1 MNVKEALKELRKEK
15 GRKFSQSVDFIVNLK
30 GIDLKR
36 ENVNL
41 IANLPYKIKD
51 KKICGFLTSKTN
63 LIDSV
68 TKDQFI
74 KYKDKSSLKKL
85 VNSYDF
91 FIAPAPLM
99 PSVATTF
106 GKVLG
111 PSGKMPSPQLGILPQ
126 DNDEAIKQVIDKI
139 TKAIKVRVKETSIKV
154 CVGKENMSDEQLAE
168 NISSAYKSIIEA
180 LPKKMDNVKN
190 IMLKMTMT
198 KPIKV
203 EMR

>member
-36 ENVNL
+36 QNVNL

-91 FIAPAPLM
+91 FIAHAPLM

-190 IMLKMTMT
+190 IMLKMT
-198 KPIKV
+198 
-203 EMR
+203 